1 VRRLLALAAL
11 PVVLAAGLVGAT
23 GAQRAM
29 AAPLAGQGC
38 ILGIICIPSSPTP
51 TPTSTPTPAPSSGQP
66 SASPTAAVPTPGPSL
81 SLPLPLPSLGTPLPG
96 LPSSVPAIAGL
107 GSGSGSP
114 TPTPS
119 ATPKNAADPRGLVA
133 SDATA
138 VLTAG
143 TANITGFHY
152 AGNVEVPTAAGTQ
165 QMMEFTADSIDL
177 SGTVTVTVTQNGVT
191 VTTVSATQDFS
202 GGVTLYATQLS
213 GSLQAVSGL
222 PGVPLDLAPSTI
234 GVSLL
239 KLPNIGEL
247 QLANL
252 VTGAIPLTLTGVTT
266 DQLLISS
273 GTQVTTQLSMT

>member
-1 VRRLLALAAL
+1 MRRLLAIAAL
-11 PVVLAAGLVGAT
+11 PALLAAALVGVT

-38 ILGIICIPSSPTP
+38 ILGIICIPSSPSP
-51 TPTSTPTPAPSSGQP
+51 TPSSAGGAA
-66 SASPTAAVPTPGPSL
+66 ASPTPSPGL
-81 SLPLPLPSLGTPLPG
+81 SLPVPLPLPSLGTPLSG
-96 LPSSVPAIAGL
+96 LTSSVPAIAGL
-107 GSGSGSP
+107 GSGSGSR
-114 TPTPS
+114 TATPS
-119 ATPKNAADPRGLVA
+119 ATQKNAADPRGLVA

-152 AGNVEVPTAAGTQ
+152 VGNVNVPTAAGSQ
-165 QMMEFTADSIDL
+165 HMMEFTADSIDL

-202 GGVTLYATQLS
+202 DGVTLYATKLS

-222 PGVPLDLAPSTI
+222 PGVPLSFTPSTI
-234 GVSLL
+234 GVSVL

-266 DQLLISS
+266 DQLVISG
-273 GTQVTTQLSMT
+273 GTQVTTQLSMS